1 MARVTPADLLERAG
15 RPREAERLRSARW
28 TAAALRPALRPSHA
42 ARLTSLWLRE
52 SRARRAYRVLSEDGL
67 RTTRRSET
75 VFVFGSGRSLRDVSE
90 EEWLRIS
97 ECDTVGFSH
106 FHRQRWIRV
115 DYHLVA
121 EIASVE
127 QTAAS
132 IAANPCYADTVFG
145 LMRGWIAESS
155 NELVSRR
162 LLPPGSRIFRW
173 RRTARGRDAYPSD
186 RLRDGLV
193 HGVGTIQD
201 AVNLALVL
209 GWRRVVIAG
218 VDLYNKEYFWLPPG
232 TTHEHEDPH
241 VAAGDRWVQA
251 DAIVAT
257 MGRWRE
263 HAAARGVELYVH
275 DERSLLSRTLPV
287 FAW

>member
-1 MARVTPADLLERAG
+1 VARVSPAALLERAG
-15 RPREAERLRSARW
+15 RPREAEKLRRARW
-28 TAAALRPALRPSHA
+28 AAAALRPALRPSRA
-42 ARLTSLWLRE
+42 VRLTNVWLSEPRG
-52 SRARRAYRVLSEDGL
+52 RRAYRVLSEDAL
-67 RTTRRSET
+67 RATRRSDT

-90 EEWLRIS
+90 EEWRRVS

-106 FHRQRWIRV
+106 FHRQRWVRV

-121 EIASVE
+121 EVLSVE
-127 QTAAS
+127 ETAAS
-132 IAANPCYADTVFG
+132 IAASPCYADTIFG
-145 LMRGWIAESS
+145 VMRGWIAEAS
-155 NELVSRR
+155 NDMVARR
-162 LLPPGSRIFRW
+162 LLPTGSRIFRW
-173 RRTARGRDAYPSD
+173 RRTARGLDAAPSD
-186 RLRDGLV
+186 RLDDGLV

-201 AVNLALVL
+201 AVNFALVL

-232 TTHEHEDPH
+232 TTHEREDPW

-263 HAAARGVELYVH
+263 HAAARGVDLYVH